1 MPPPRWDDGRVSLD
15 LLVRSSREVGYEDL
29 VRALAS
35 VDAGLALRADSSGT
49 FLVVARHTG
58 ADAEPIVWISP
69 SRPALAIEASRL
81 LPHGSPEGPDLPW
94 WVELIAS
101 SGAAGSAE
109 LAQLVARAL
118 AAALDG
124 WTAQLSVAEM
134 GAP

>member
-1 MPPPRWDDGRVSLD
+1 MAGCPSTCSSGPRARWAPRT
-15 LLVRSSREVGYEDL
+15 SSAPSHR
-29 VRALAS
+29 RRRP
-35 VDAGLALRADSSGT
+35 ALRADSART

-58 ADAEPIVWISP
+58 ADAEPIVWFSP
-69 SRPALAIEASRL
+69 SRPALGIEASRL

-109 LAQLVARAL
+109 LAQLVARSL

-124 WTAQLSVAEM
+124 WTAQLSVAEL